1 MAPQQHQLH
10 QPTQQH
16 DLQAQQVQGQGQDDQ
31 HGQHFGQQYTQ
42 QPGGQQHGGQQLGE
56 QQLGG
61 QQYAQQHAQQAA
73 GQQAVGQQSGGGQQ
87 FGGHQQVSGQ
97 QSQQVG
103 GQPSQQVGGQPQQ
116 VGGPQQGGVQHQ
128 QQSGGAPVGAATDLG
143 DAWARV
149 LAGLPPN
156 QRAWLTNS
164 RPVTLHESTAIVAVP
179 DDFTRG
185 QLETRLRPDLE
196 RILTESFGR
205 DIRIAVTV
213 DPSLDPEIREQ
224 QAASQQQYSQQSAQQ
239 PGQRLQQNPLGQ
251 QYGQQP
257 QLQQHGQQ
265 QSHQQPGQF
274 GQPGQQGGLGQAGQR
289 SGLGEQG
296 GFGQPGQFGQHS
308 QLGQSGQFGQPG
320 QFGESGQPAHQQSGT
335 ADQHQQ
341 QVEQSQQ
348 QANGSHRDGQL
359 QQGQQ
364 PFAQQHGQQADGQP
378 HGAQGPGHG
387 QEHGQPQFQGNG
399 QQGELQH
406 GQDQGRQGQQHG
418 QGQGD
423 GPQQGN
429 GQAQQYSGQQPE
441 TGHHGQQSGG
451 GQQGNGQQGGGGRPR
466 PPAVREP
473 LRTEGAYQPT
483 IQSALTDPD
492 HGTQYGQQQDAQQ
505 HYGQPPFGQP
515 LGSVAPRPSG
525 SVPTQPATEAQGEA
539 RLNPKYTFETF
550 VIGSSNRF
558 AHAAAVAVAEAPGK
572 AYNPQLIY
580 GDSGLG
586 KTHLLHAIGH
596 YVRSL
601 YTGAR
606 VRYVSSEEFTND
618 FINAIRDDKASQFQ
632 RRYRDVDV
640 LLIDDIQFL
649 EGKIQ
654 TQEEFFHTFNTLHN
668 ANKQI
673 VISSDRA
680 PKRLEAL
687 EDRLRNRFEWGLI
700 TDIQPPDLETRIA
713 ILRKKAATERLT
725 APPEVL
731 EFIASKVQTN
741 IRELEG
747 ALIRV
752 TAFASLNRQPV
763 DLSLAEIVLKDLIP
777 EGSKPEVT
785 ASMIMGQTASYF
797 GLSIDDLCGSSRSRV
812 LVTARQIAMYL
823 CRELTDLSLP
833 KIGQQFGGRDH
844 TTVMHAERKIRQ
856 LMSERRSVFNQVTEL
871 TNRIKHQ
878 AKQQ

>member
-1 MAPQQHQLH
+1 V
-10 QPTQQH
+10 QP
-16 DLQAQQVQGQGQDDQ
+16 V
-31 HGQHFGQQYTQ
+31 
-42 QPGGQQHGGQQLGE
+42 
-56 QQLGG
+56 
-61 QQYAQQHAQQAA
+61 
-73 GQQAVGQQSGGGQQ
+73 
-87 FGGHQQVSGQ
+87 
-97 QSQQVG
+97 
-103 GQPSQQVGGQPQQ
+103 
-116 VGGPQQGGVQHQ
+116 
-128 QQSGGAPVGAATDLG
+128 
-143 DAWARV
+143 
-149 LAGLPPN
+149 
-156 QRAWLTNS
+156 
-164 RPVTLHESTAIVAVP
+164 
-179 DDFTRG
+179 
-185 QLETRLRPDLE
+185 
-196 RILTESFGR
+196 
-205 DIRIAVTV
+205 
-213 DPSLDPEIREQ
+213 
-224 QAASQQQYSQQSAQQ
+224 
-239 PGQRLQQNPLGQ
+239 
-251 QYGQQP
+251 
-257 QLQQHGQQ
+257 
-265 QSHQQPGQF
+265 
-274 GQPGQQGGLGQAGQR
+274 
-289 SGLGEQG
+289 
-296 GFGQPGQFGQHS
+296 
-308 QLGQSGQFGQPG
+308 
-320 QFGESGQPAHQQSGT
+320 
-335 ADQHQQ
+335 
-341 QVEQSQQ
+341 
-348 QANGSHRDGQL
+348 
-359 QQGQQ
+359 
-364 PFAQQHGQQADGQP
+364 
-378 HGAQGPGHG
+378 
-387 QEHGQPQFQGNG
+387 
-399 QQGELQH
+399 
-406 GQDQGRQGQQHG
+406 
-418 QGQGD
+418 
-423 GPQQGN
+423 
-429 GQAQQYSGQQPE
+429 
-441 TGHHGQQSGG
+441 
-451 GQQGNGQQGGGGRPR
+451 
-466 PPAVREP
+466 VREP
-473 LRTEGAYQPT
+473 LRTDGAYQPT
-483 IQSALTDPD
+483 IQSSLNDPD
-492 HGTQYGQQQDAQQ
+492 TSGQQYGQPAPQRPEPSQHFEQQT
-505 HYGQPPFGQP
+505 GQAPHLGAPQLGAPRQPFGHQ
-515 LGSVAPRPSG
+515 LGSVAPPPNG